1 MHPQVIS
8 QEQNPGDSLTACIS
22 GVRKR
27 RIKDDSYK
35 WVNGGAKDWGWKRQ
49 REGEVW
55 GALCINNSRKPW
67 GRAVLEIQWNG
78 LHFPGG
84 PVVKTLSSQCR
95 GPGFNP

>member
-1 MHPQVIS
+1 MHPQIIS
-8 QEQNPGDSLTACIS
+8 QEHNPGDPLTASIS

-35 WVNGGAKDWGWKRQ
+35 WVDGGAKDWGWRRQ

-55 GALCINNSRKPW
+55 GALCMNKSRKPW
-67 GRAVLEIQWNG
+67 ESAVLKIQWPG

-84 PVVKTLSSQCR
+84 PVVKTLSSQCK